1 MVTDSFE
8 PFLPPANFFSK
19 LCDMGDLKP
28 RFFPLESMAKPCL
41 DTARATHDV
50 IRVLFSY
57 KLGFTVRSIIVRVSE
72 WTKDEFPQSF
82 ASYFTL

>member
-28 RFFPLESMAKPCL
+28 RFFPLESVAKPCL
-41 DTARATHDV
+41 DTARAERVVVIATHDV

-57 KLGFTVRSIIVRVSE
+57 KLGFTV
-72 WTKDEFPQSF
+72 
-82 ASYFTL
+82 